1 MFLTLIIIE
10 IPIRR
15 IINNLLIGAATIKS
29 IQISKRSRIITNGS
43 FFNSES
49 CDYGNYHTIHKKRPS
64 LPSQKRWSFSVSG
77 INNSH

>member
-1 MFLTLIIIE
+1 MFLTLVIIE

-49 CDYGNYHTIHKKRPS
+49 CDYGN
-64 LPSQKRWSFSVSG
+64 
-77 INNSH
+77 